1 MRCSTFGSGS
11 AFFTGSTFFTGS
23 AFFSGLGSGFFCS
36 MTMSGFTG
44 SGSGARST
52 FTGAGG
58 GGGGAGAGST
68 IGGSPPQSSAETGP
82 AGSVFQRT
90 TNAMARN
97 SIVCAASEI
106 MNAGPVP
113 LSGACQR

>member
-1 MRCSTFGSGS
+1 
-11 AFFTGSTFFTGS
+11 
-23 AFFSGLGSGFFCS
+23 

-44 SGSGARST
+44 SGSGARSI
-52 FTGAGG
+52 FGG
-58 GGGGAGAGST
+58 GGGGGGGGVAST
-68 IGGSPPQSSAETGP
+68 IGGNPPHSSAETGP

-90 TNAMARN
+90 TKAIARN

-113 LSGACQR
+113 FSGACQR